1 MKRGKDMKKLLPNG
15 SVVLL
20 KGSDHRVM
28 IYGRA
33 QKEKETGKYYD
44 YAGCFYPEGVQDTG
58 KVLLF
63 NEDDIQL
70 TFFLG
75 FQDYEE
81 LMYRDAL
88 CKELEKY
95 DDNE

>member
-1 MKRGKDMKKLLPNG
+1 MKKMLPNG

-20 KGSDHRVM
+20 NGMDHRVM

-33 QKEKETGKYYD
+33 QKEKETGKYFD
-44 YAGCFYPEGVQDTG
+44 YIGCFYPEGVQDTG

-63 NEDDIQL
+63 NEEDIRL

-81 LMYRDAL
+81 LEYRDAL
-88 CKELEKY
+88 LKALENK
-95 DDNE
+95 NE